1 MKALSS
7 DRIFQGVLQTESF
20 TEEDIA
26 KFCDASVNLV
36 NYPDGYKME
45 KDGRNE
51 AGRKTGSDIRTGHSH
66 LLQYFDFGLEC
77 CFVRTESNNS
87 KRDVTILQFRNTFSA
102 FDGRPWC
109 HMNGM

>member
-51 AGRKTGSDIRTGHSH
+51 AGRKMGSDIRENIDESCAFGGVSATVPAVSLSTGFM
-66 LLQYFDFGLEC
+66 LGL
-77 CFVRTESNNS
+77 F
-87 KRDVTILQFRNTFSA
+87 
-102 FDGRPWC
+102 
-109 HMNGM
+109 